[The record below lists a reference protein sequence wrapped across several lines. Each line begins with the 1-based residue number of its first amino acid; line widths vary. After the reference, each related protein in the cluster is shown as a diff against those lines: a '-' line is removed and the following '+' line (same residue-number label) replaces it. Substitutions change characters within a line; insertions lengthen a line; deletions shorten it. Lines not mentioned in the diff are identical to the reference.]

1 MRQLLVLLFVSLGTL
16 GCGKLIPNTQNDYNM
31 VYTQQDSLLV
41 LEKRK
46 EFKETSL
53 DRMSFLLEKIARS
66 FVGSPYKAQT
76 LESGNPESLVINLR
90 EFDCTTFVETCLAL
104 STTFKM
110 GGYTFDSY
118 QYILKRIRYRDGYL
132 DGYSSRLHYFTDWI
146 SDNSVIGYVKDVT
159 PLFDGIPYNNQP
171 NYMSTH
177 PEAYPQLTA
186 KPELIGDIKKI
197 EEEIA
202 AREYFYIPKE
212 ALKNTEV
219 YLEEGMIV
227 AFTTN
232 IDGLDVIHTGITT
245 RVEDRMHLIHASSDA
260 KQVVISKEPLVDYV
274 MNNSLQTGVI
284 LLKVE

>member
-1 MRQLLVLLFVSLGTL
+1 MRQLLLLLFISLGTL

-46 EFKETSL
+46 EFKKTSL

-132 DGYSSRLHYFTDWI
+132 DGYASRLHYFTDWI

-159 PLFDGIPYNNQP
+159 PLFDGIPYTNQP
-171 NYMSTH
+171 AYMSTH
-177 PEAYPQLTA
+177 SGAYPQLA
-186 KPELIGDIKKI
+186 ANPKLIEEIKKI

-202 AREYFYIPKE
+202 AREYYYIPKE
-212 ALKNTEV
+212 ALKNNEV

-245 RVEDRMHLIHASSDA
+245 RVGKRIHLIHASSDA
-260 KQVVISKEPLVDYV
+260 RQVVISKEPMVDY
-274 MNNSLQTGVI
+274 MMKNSLQTGVI

>member
-1 MRQLLVLLFVSLGTL
+1 M
-16 GCGKLIPNTQNDYNM
+16 I
-31 VYTQQDSLLV
+31 YTQQDSLLV

-118 QYILKRIRYRDGYL
+118 QYILKRIRYRNGYL
-132 DGYSSRLHYFTDWI
+132 DGYTSRLHYFTDWI

-159 PLFDGIPYNNQP
+159 PLFDGIPFDNQP
-171 NYMSTH
+171 DYMSTH
-177 PEAYPQLTA
+177 PEAYPQLAA

-197 EEEIA
+197 EGEIA

-260 KQVVISKEPLVDYV
+260 GQVVISKEPLLDYV
-274 MNNSLQTGVI
+274 MNNSLQTGII